1 MAKVITILGFL
12 LTIGLAL
19 HTYFSLPDDDK
30 PSSPTT
36 DAAGKPKPMLELE
49 DFSFISYERHQLLEQ
64 FSGGYGFFLEPN
76 VLQSIGNN
84 HWQRFGP
91 SREQDQ
97 EIKARIFT
105 FHLAGEGI
113 SLLLAA
119 PKLLRTE
126 LNGEVQLI
134 EGDKRIDSPYATYD
148 VEAQKVVSDRKVTLT
163 VGKNTLS
170 GSKGF
175 LYDVAAKDLEI
186 FGPITGKSLPPLPPS
201 AQ

>member
-1 MAKVITILGFL
+1 MAKVMAILGFL

-19 HTYFSLPDDDK
+19 HTYFSLPADEA
-30 PSSPTT
+30 PSASGT
-36 DAAGKPKPMLELE
+36 DATGKPKPMLELE
-49 DFSFISYERHQLLEQ
+49 EFSFISYERHQILEQ

-84 HWQRFGP
+84 HWQRFGV

-97 EIKARIFT
+97 QIKARIFT

-113 SLLLAA
+113 SLLLTA

-126 LNGEVQLI
+126 LNGEVQMT
-134 EGDKRIDSPYATYD
+134 EGDKSIASPYATYD
-148 VEAQKVVSDRKVTLT
+148 VAAQKVVSDRKVTLT

-186 FGPITGKSLPPLPPS
+186 FGPITGTSLP
-201 AQ
+201 